1 MEFMTDWETFML
13 DFHDEKIL
21 RVYRHKKVFTPHEQ
35 AKQYIDERI
44 MDEVG
49 DYMLNSSI
57 ELPNGELLVGMKRV
71 YVNEEIVDHQFIE
84 TLELSDRIDYFHLKD
99 IEFSDVTNSDEY
111 SFLHRKD
118 DEEADDEIQD

>member
-13 DFHDEKIL
+13 DFSDEKIL

-35 AKQYIDERI
+35 DKKYIDERI
-44 MDEVG
+44 MDEIG
-49 DYMLNSSI
+49 DYRLNSSI
-57 ELPNGELLVGMKRV
+57 ELPNGDLLVGMRPV
-71 YVNEEIVDHQFIE
+71 YVNEEIIDHQFVE
-84 TLELSDRIDYFHLKD
+84 TLEIGDRIDYFHLKD

>member
-13 DFHDEKIL
+13 DFSDEKIL

>member
-71 YVNEEIVDHQFIE
+71 YVNEEIIDHQFIE
-84 TLELSDRIDYFHLKD
+84 TLELSDKIDYFHLKD

>member
-99 IEFSDVTNSDEY
+99 IEFSDVTNIDEY

>member
-21 RVYRHKKVFTPHEQ
+21 RVYRYKKVFTPHEQ

-44 MDEVG
+44 MDEIG

-57 ELPNGELLVGMKRV
+57 ELPNGDLIVGMKRV
-71 YVNEEIVDHQFIE
+71 YVNEEIIDHQFVE
-84 TLELSDRIDYFHLKD
+84 TLEISDRIDYFHLKD
-99 IEFSDVTNSDEY
+99 IEFSDVTNIDEY

>member
-21 RVYRHKKVFTPHEQ
+21 RVYRYKKVFTPHEQ
-35 AKQYIDERI
+35 DKKYIDERI
-44 MDEVG
+44 MDEIG

-57 ELPNGELLVGMKRV
+57 ELPNGDLLVGMKRV
-71 YVNEEIVDHQFIE
+71 YVNEEIIDHQFVE
-84 TLELSDRIDYFHLKD
+84 TLEVSDRIDYFHLKD
-99 IEFSDVTNSDEY
+99 IEFSDITNIDEY